1 MNDIDI
7 DIDVPQSS
15 CLKILQPESGLNIVQ
30 YKISVEGHV
39 VSEHCYGK
47 TFSGPTSISQESR
60 LSLGPTGLARGWRHK
75 VYKSACPQKLR
86 EIHFMDSEKYMRQNL
101 YKKNSLNHMIL
112 AEGDTSFTKVSFST
126 VCCHAAKFGF
136 ANNLSLDQL

>member
-7 DIDVPQSS
+7 DVRQSS

-30 YKISVEGHV
+30 YKISVEGHA

-60 LSLGPTGLARGWRHK
+60 LSLVGPTGLAG
-75 VYKSACPQKLR
+75 V
-86 EIHFMDSEKYMRQNL
+86 
-101 YKKNSLNHMIL
+101 
-112 AEGDTSFTKVSFST
+112 GTSWFTKVLVPKNFD
-126 VCCHAAKFGF
+126 KYI
-136 ANNLSLDQL
+136 L